1 MLQLDFANSNKNIE
15 NHMKVYGRDGSY
27 AFLGAT
33 CLQKSSTLLFPHA
46 SHCLVMLLHFTI
58 SICPLATALYGRW
71 VVLSICSLT
80 ESFGIIINVIV
91 AKEPNITGWFTIF
104 FLKEAFIKTSEALH
118 QVDTKSKRATSRLCL
133 TWGTKPQKEKKLD
146 TI

>member
-71 VVLSICSLT
+71 SGSFHMLLDRKLWHHHQRHCSERTKYNRL
-80 ESFGIIINVIV
+80 IHN
-91 AKEPNITGWFTIF
+91 IF
-104 FLKEAFIKTSEALH
+104 FIKEAFIKTSEALH
-118 QVDTKSKRATSRLCL
+118 QVDAKSKRATSRLCL
-133 TWGTKPQKEKKLD
+133 T
-146 TI
+146 